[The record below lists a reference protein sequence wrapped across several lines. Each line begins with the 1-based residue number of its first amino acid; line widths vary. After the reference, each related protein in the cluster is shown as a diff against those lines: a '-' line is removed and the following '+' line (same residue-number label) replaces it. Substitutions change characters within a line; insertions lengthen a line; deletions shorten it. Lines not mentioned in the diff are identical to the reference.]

1 MGNQTDP
8 VQTERI
14 FEIIN
19 LLPNTIVNSLA
30 KLGPSEFT
38 ALDDPIGFSL
48 LEDNPDPVQ
57 FFFIADLETTATELS
72 EGIFYPESSFIV
84 PKLELSLELAATQ
97 RFAERQAYTFFTLL
111 GDVGGFNGA
120 IIMLPAYMMSWYSAK
135 MFQDSLLQEIPVK
148 TKRRP
153 REKNILQQ
161 KFAERTT

>member
-1 MGNQTDP
+1 MGNQTNP
-8 VQTERI
+8 LQTQRV

-19 LLPNTIVNSLA
+19 LRPNTIVRSLA

-38 ALDDPIGFSL
+38 ALDDPIGFGL
-48 LEDNPDPVQ
+48 IEDNPDPVE
-57 FFFIADLETTATELS
+57 FFYIDDFTTITTALS
-72 EGIFYPESSFIV
+72 EGVTYPGSSFVV
-84 PKLELSLELAATQ
+84 PKLMLALELAATQ

-161 KFAERTT
+161 KLGGRT